1 MSVVN
6 HVIEDKSAADH
17 RRKIN
22 EAATTLKV
30 ILFADDTAIINP
42 ESHANPLKN
51 YQIMLYSHEQMF
63 QSLKPTLNCDKT
75 DLNLVIYRSVTCT

>member
-6 HVIEDKSAADH
+6 HVVEDKSAADH

-22 EAATTLKV
+22 EAATVLEV
-30 ILFADDTAIINP
+30 ILVADDTAVINP

-51 YQIMLYSHEQMF
+51 DKLMPL
-63 QSLKPTLNCDKT
+63 QSRTNVSKPQANFEL
-75 DLNLVIYRSVTCT
+75 